1 MPVSPLPQPEKSI
14 HHEMIRNAIP
24 PWLATAAPH
33 RVEALKSL
41 RLTLP
46 DWHRN
51 APETAHRQLK
61 NAVQEHWLA
70 QNSVDRMLSDLQDV
84 YAFAEPLLQRA
95 LKERFGIEDEV
106 KDIWLHLYAPVKGTW
121 WAHDFG
127 SATRSR
133 TLSLLDAALH
143 NFSSGE
149 TFHADSDFIT
159 RPDARGHFTTK
170 RFRQPVSIEQFMALC
185 RELDIGAQYERHL
198 KSFLLPAD
206 ALARNVVRYKVINSQ
221 KKALAAAASMALMK
235 KDIGT
240 QAHSVIEGMLD
251 DRKPLRWHGK
261 PVHYYNLSMMDTA
274 LTGIVVISTDVLA
287 ATTPTPLIAY
297 VPHDP
302 EHPLKEYS
310 SGLAFI
316 TELTGQLR
324 DGSISQNA
332 TANSYQVFFS
342 QFVAQHQRGHFFA
355 GLNDRLTRVKWHQT
369 PAASALPSWRET
381 PVDKPN
387 LQFSLTRIEDDRE
400 TRYNG
405 DLWVYF
411 YQQKLNKI
419 LNDAREIA
427 ISTSYA
433 DRMARW
439 AWWDNLEKMLSDIL
453 NVALLVATPF
463 VPYLGELMLAYTAYQ
478 LTDEVFEGIVDMA
491 EGHLAE
497 AGEQAIG
504 VLQSI
509 VQLGAFAAG
518 GKIGSVAGSRL
529 SLFVENLK
537 PVQSANGQPRL
548 WNPDLTPYQPSDLTL
563 PKDVR
568 PDSLGVY
575 HHDGKQWVRLD
586 DQLFEMATDPVSGQ
600 PHIQHPQRADAYAPK
615 LQHNGHGAW
624 VSETENPRQWEGS
637 TLMRRLGHS
646 TDAFS
651 ETELEQVRQVSGTED
666 AELRRTHMDNTPPPP
681 LLIDTLQRLG
691 GIDET
696 VVAPPSAEVS
706 VLLDAFPE
714 LPQRVAEKIMAS
726 ATEVERQRI
735 TQDNH
740 LPLRLKNRAQEL
752 LFETRSVRAAQGLFN
767 DALSNIDTERLVLGA
782 LRMNTDTFGDLR
794 IEIRQATFA
803 GELRCEA
810 GPEEATQRRVLI
822 RDDMGKYKVRDGS
835 NQPLQDAE
843 GLLEAVLYATQKN
856 GRNALGYKPGDR
868 DAFKQWLIAKTAPSS
883 ERRTVL
889 AQPPIRAVVERE
901 TEILVRGGAL
911 SRSGASLHERIED
924 LHPHF
929 SEQEINAFADALIA
943 KGEPLQAIEQQ
954 ENDLHELRVILR
966 RWEYQQPQ
974 VWGPGAYEF
983 RENGGQHIA
992 ERLIECFERNT
1003 TDLGSR
1009 IDPDSY
1015 SLDLSRE
1022 LLPQELQTW
1031 WSKRPELKKFLDK
1044 VRVLKLD
1051 NTRFAS
1057 DSSGLLKDFANLREL
1072 SAKGCELTRLPD
1084 SIASMHRL
1092 ERLRLSDN
1100 QIVLDAPAVEQLKN
1114 LTYLEILR
1122 LENNP
1127 LTLPPHIGRM
1137 PRLKVVTLRNT
1148 GLANWPE
1155 GTLAKPRPRGF
1166 FLDLRD
1172 NPLTLIPDVVEGSPQ
1187 AAVVAQTRLS
1197 IERLTDIDVLHY
1209 QTLRRAAG
1217 LPPETGAAAAAAVAN
1232 PPRII
1237 SNDYAQHWRDVP
1249 GWGVDRNLLLSDLM
1263 EEPDAERFVATLLDT
1278 QNSAD
1283 YLAGGEARANL
1294 MQRLWRVIDA
1304 VHIDTRLRE
1313 KLFIMA
1319 IDPVRCA
1326 DAGAQLFNNMGIEV
1340 LASEAYSYSIGAEQL
1355 ENRLVTLAKGAARL
1369 ETVNEIARAD
1379 MASRPGNPDEVEVYL
1394 AYQTGLVRRLNLP
1407 WQSDY
1412 MLYREVAGV
1421 SDEMIDQAYDT
1432 VIALSEGDGL
1442 VDRMLEQA
1450 FWENYLFE
1458 RHPVRMA
1465 TNKRRFQN
1473 KSAQLDDLQSA
1484 QREWADKTLT
1494 ELQRR
1499 DLKNRLVALMEGFS
1513 IADSEVFVDEQ
1524 MSDAIINRLL
1534 VDLGNDEK
1542 ELARTLT
1549 RDALRRAEQ

>member
-14 HHEMIRNAIP
+14 HHEVIRNAIP
-24 PWLATAAPH
+24 PWLASAAPH

-51 APETAHRQLK
+51 APVTAHRQLK

-84 YAFAEPLLQRA
+84 CAFAEPLLQKA

-106 KDIWLHLYAPVKGTW
+106 KDIWLHLYAPVKGSW
-121 WAHDFG
+121 WVHDFG

-143 NFSSGE
+143 NFSSDE

-221 KKALAAAASMALMK
+221 KKALAAAASMALLK

-261 PVHYYNLSMMDTA
+261 PVHYYNLSMMDAA

-316 TELTGQLR
+316 NELTGQLR

-355 GLNDRLTRVKWHQT
+355 GLNDRLTRVQWHQT

-400 TRYNG
+400 TRYSG

-427 ISTSYA
+427 ISTEYA

-439 AWWDNLEKMLSDIL
+439 AWWDNLEKILSDIL

-478 LTDEVFEGIVDMA
+478 LTDEVFESIVDLA

-518 GKIGSVAGSRL
+518 VKIGSVAGLRL
-529 SLFVENLK
+529 SPFVENLK
-537 PVQSANGQPRL
+537 PVQSADGRSRL

-568 PDSLGVY
+568 PDSLGIY
-575 HHDGKQWVRLD
+575 HHEGRQWVRLG
-586 DQLFEMATDPVSGQ
+586 DQLFEMEKDPVSGQ
-600 PHIQHPQRADAYAPK
+600 QRIRHPQRADAYAPK

-624 VSETENPRQWEGS
+624 VSETENPRQWEGP

-646 TDAFS
+646 TDTFS
-651 ETELEQVRQVSGTED
+651 ETQLEQVRQISGTED
-666 AELRRTHMDNTPPPP
+666 AELRRAHMDNTPPPP

-691 GIDET
+691 GIGET
-696 VVAPPSAEVS
+696 VVATPSADVT
-706 VLLDAFPE
+706 LLLEAFPE
-714 LPQRVAEKIMAS
+714 LPHSVAEKVMAS
-726 ATEVERQRI
+726 ATEVERQQIAQNNR
-735 TQDNH
+735 

-752 LFETRSVRAAQGLFN
+752 QFETRSVRAAQGLFN

-794 IEIRQATFA
+794 LEIRQATFA

-810 GPEEATQRRVLI
+810 GPEDATQRRVLI

-843 GLLEAVLYATQKN
+843 GLLEAILYATQKN

-889 AQPPIRAVVERE
+889 AQPPIRAIVERE
-901 TEILVRGGAL
+901 TEILLRGGAL
-911 SRSGASLHERIED
+911 SRGGVTLHERIED

-929 SEQEINAFADALIA
+929 SENEINAFADALIA

-954 ENDLHELRVILR
+954 ENDLDELRGIVR
-966 RWEYQQPQ
+966 RWEYQQPEG
-974 VWGPGAYEF
+974 WGPGAFDF
-983 RENGGQHIA
+983 RDGGGRHIA
-992 ERLIECFERNT
+992 DRLIQCFERKT

-1022 LLPQELQTW
+1022 LLSLDLQTW
-1031 WSKRPELKKFLDK
+1031 WSKRPALKKFLDK

-1051 NTRFAS
+1051 NTRFSS
-1057 DSSGLLKDFANLREL
+1057 DANGLLKDFPNLREL
-1072 SAKGCELTRLPD
+1072 SAKGCELTRLPK
-1084 SIASMHRL
+1084 SIEAMHRL

-1100 QIVLDAPAVEQLKN
+1100 QIVLDAPAVQQLKN

-1122 LENNP
+1122 LENNS
-1127 LTLPPHIGRM
+1127 LALPPHIGRM

-1148 GLANWPE
+1148 GLATWPD
-1155 GTLAKPRPRGF
+1155 GALAKPRPRGF

-1172 NPLTLIPDVVEGSPQ
+1172 NPVTRIPDVVPGSSQ
-1187 AAVVAQTRLS
+1187 AAIVARTRLS
-1197 IERLTDIDVLHY
+1197 VERLTEADLLHY
-1209 QTLRRAAG
+1209 QTLRRSTG
-1217 LPPETGAAAAAAVAN
+1217 LPPESIAPSAGAN
-1232 PPRII
+1232 PPLMI
-1237 SNDYAQHWRDVP
+1237 SNNYDALWGDVP
-1249 GWGVDRNLLLSDLM
+1249 GWGIDRNILLSELM
-1263 EEPDAERFVATLLDT
+1263 DDPDAERFVATLLDT
-1278 QNSAD
+1278 QYSAD
-1283 YLAGGEARANL
+1283 YLAGGEARTNL
-1294 MQRLWRVIDA
+1294 QQRLWRMMDA

-1355 ENRLVTLAKGAARL
+1355 EHKLVTLAKGAARL

-1394 AYQTGLVRRLNLP
+1394 AYQTGLAQRLNLP

-1412 MLYREVAGV
+1412 MLFREVSGV
-1421 SDEMIDQAYDT
+1421 NDEMIDQAYDT
-1432 VIALSEGDGL
+1432 VMALSEGDGL
-1442 VDRMLEQA
+1442 IDRMLERQ
-1450 FWENYLFE
+1450 FWENYLLE
-1458 RHPVRMA
+1458 RYPVRMQS
-1465 TNKRRFQN
+1465 NKLRFQN
-1473 KSAQLDDLQSA
+1473 KAAQLDELQTA
-1484 QREWADKTLT
+1484 QRQWADKTLSESQRG
-1494 ELQRR
+1494 ELKRS
-1499 DLKNRLVALMEGFS
+1499 LETLMGGFS
-1513 IADSEVFVDEQ
+1513 INDSDVFIDAPI
-1524 MSDAIINRLL
+1524 SDAVINRLL
-1534 VDLGNDEK
+1534 TDLGDEEK
-1542 ELARTLT
+1542 ALARTLT
-1549 RDALRRAEQ
+1549 RGALQRAAA